1 MSQACN
7 LCGKSATNRCAS
19 CGHVVY
25 CCREHQK
32 QDWKSHKYACKE
44 FGSLKK
50 QGQTWEA
57 DVREGVS
64 ALQLQVG
71 NRAPT
76 AVGASSL
83 CHGGDVQLHT
93 AGVKPVPSPDAA
105 AEQYA
110 ACMPVATTVCSQGN
124 MQARSGG
131 ARRGTLCLCRH
142 TRRQPPSRAP
152 GKTSS
157 RRGSPSLMIPT
168 ARSSSMCP

>member
-57 DVREGVS
+57 DVREGVY
-64 ALQLQVG
+64 
-71 NRAPT
+71 NT
-76 AVGASSL
+76 AASSGQSCPYGGRCFTL
-83 CHGGDVQLHT
+83 VPWWRCATAHG
-93 AGVKPVPSPDAA
+93 
-105 AEQYA
+105 
-110 ACMPVATTVCSQGN
+110 
-124 MQARSGG
+124 RS
-131 ARRGTLCLCRH
+131 
-142 TRRQPPSRAP
+142 
-152 GKTSS
+152 
-157 RRGSPSLMIPT
+157 
-168 ARSSSMCP
+168 